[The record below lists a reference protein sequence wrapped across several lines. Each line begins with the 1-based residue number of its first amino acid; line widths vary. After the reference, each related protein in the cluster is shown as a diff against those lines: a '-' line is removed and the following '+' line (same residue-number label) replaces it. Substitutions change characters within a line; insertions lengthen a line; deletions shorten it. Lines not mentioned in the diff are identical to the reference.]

1 MLKCYKN
8 SSSSHH
14 IQYSVLEKKVM
25 NLIIIIIII
34 ILNDIIIMK
43 TTMMMIII
51 NGHLDLL
58 YKVPLF
64 FSCIL
69 YSGWLWKK
77 KNEKI
82 TTVDKW
88 WCWWRWSTTTAT
100 TSFRFNKFYIQ
111 QVSVCLF
118 IWNIFIYKPL
128 VVFFFWEQLKQKQTD
143 EMMINLWRKKMLSNN
158 DRWCLC
164 VCDLGERNEKKK
176 FQSKRKLELFK
187 KFFQNFFV
195 Q

>member
-1 MLKCYKN
+1 M
-8 SSSSHH
+8 
-14 IQYSVLEKKVM
+14 VV
-25 NLIIIIIII
+25 
-34 ILNDIIIMK
+34 
-43 TTMMMIII
+43 
-51 NGHLDLL
+51 
-58 YKVPLF
+58 
-64 FSCIL
+64 
-69 YSGWLWKK
+69 KK

-143 EMMINLWRKKMLSNN
+143 EMMQQKKWLMINLWRKKKLSNN

-164 VCDLGERNEKKK
+164 VCACVIWVKEMKKKK
-176 FQSKRKLELFK
+176 FQSKKNLNFSK
-187 KFFQNFFV
+187 KFFKIFSFNNENRIMEKTVIISLNLINLNFWKKQKNKQTDREIFCCCCSPPLTTTTTSNLTLDK
-195 Q
+195 